1 MLAHKNKF
9 FSGLVLMIAFLIV
22 LILFLSPIFQG
33 KNGLDYLDNLYNC
46 ISKGSAYYI
55 PKAKAEGEAFIGKAV
70 DVTLHMASPEQAEKT
85 ALLYRAAGAKVVV
98 SGADLKVQGDLGRI
112 LENALADADA
122 MYFNEG
128 EKVSGKYGYNERLA
142 LYNWWKAFKE
152 MERDLKKQKQFKEA
166 KVVDTA
172 LTKAI
177 EASYNYYGIQPQKIG
192 EKWGIVLLSLVFYVV
207 YTLWYGY
214 SIMFMFEG
222 WGLRLEH

>member
-1 MLAHKNKF
+1 MLAHKREF
-9 FSGLVLMIAFLIV
+9 WGGLVMMITFIIV
-22 LILFLSPIFQG
+22 LILFLSPIFGG

-55 PKAKAEGEAFIGKAV
+55 PKVQEEGRAFQGKSV
-70 DVTLHMASPEQAEKT
+70 DLTLHMASAAQAEKT
-85 ALLYRAAGAKVVV
+85 ALLYRAAGAAATV
-98 SGADLKVQGDLGRI
+98 SGADLKVQGDLGGI
-112 LENALADADA
+112 LEGALADADA
-122 MYFNEG
+122 MYYNHG
-128 EKVSGKYGYNERLA
+128 EKVSGKYGYPERHA

-166 KVVDTA
+166 KMVDSA

-177 EASYNYYGIQPQKIG
+177 EASYNYYGIEPQKIG
-192 EKWGIVLLSLVFYVV
+192 EKWFIVLLSLVFYVI